1 MIQQDFK
8 PTEPKSNVNMFGIGE
23 LRSIALERFTLH
35 ERSRRQRG
43 RSPQKL
49 HANHGVVVVI

>member
-43 RSPQKL
+43 RSPKNYMPIMVYL
-49 HANHGVVVVI
+49 L